1 MGLACLELS
10 TNLNWI
16 LGFVF
21 LKFFFLFFFRSVF
34 VWKPKV
40 ESEEPQSEHLKR
52 KQREFIY
59 GSATGKKSNSKG
71 PYNDSSD
78 DEDRFGK
85 DGKNKKDAKKTESKF
100 THNATKGKGTS
111 KM

>member
-21 LKFFFLFFFRSVF
+21 LKFFFHFFFRSVF

-40 ESEEPQSEHLKR
+40 ESEESHSEHLKS

-59 GSATGKKSNSKG
+59 GSATGKKKQQ
-71 PYNDSSD
+71 
-78 DEDRFGK
+78 
-85 DGKNKKDAKKTESKF
+85 
-100 THNATKGKGTS
+100 
-111 KM
+111 